1 MADMEKDLL
10 KGLEAELKET
20 EGIGETSIFT
30 SKELDAPMDIL
41 RAEVTEFGSDLV
53 SVLGEFFFLPIEED
67 DIRYFSIAITIS
79 GSVEKAALADAGAA
93 IARLN
98 YFLPFGC
105 FCLGGEE
112 NSLVFRHT
120 VLLDT
125 TVKKD
130 IQAKE
135 IALASNAAI
144 SVAERFS
151 EYLLLIIR
159 NEMSIKEMLK
169 IFK

>member
-1 MADMEKDLL
+1 MADREKDLL
-10 KGLEAELKET
+10 NALEAELKET
-20 EGIGETSIFT
+20 EGIGETTIFT

-41 RAEVTEFGSDLV
+41 RAEIKEFGSDLV
-53 SVLGEFFFLPIEED
+53 SVLGEFFFIPIEDD
-67 DIRYFSIAITIS
+67 DIKYFSIAITVS
-79 GSVEKAALADAGAA
+79 GSVEKAALADTGAA

-112 NSLVFRHT
+112 HSLVFRHT

-125 TVKKD
+125 AAKKD

-144 SVAERFS
+144 SVAEKFS
-151 EYLLLIIR
+151 EYLLLVIK
-159 NEMSIKEMLK
+159 NEMTIIEMLK